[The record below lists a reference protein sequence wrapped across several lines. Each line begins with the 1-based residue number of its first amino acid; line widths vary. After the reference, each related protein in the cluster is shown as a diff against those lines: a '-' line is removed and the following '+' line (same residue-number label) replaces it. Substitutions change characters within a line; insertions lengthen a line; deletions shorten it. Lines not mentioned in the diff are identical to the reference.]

1 MSSKSRRNT
10 VTKEK
15 QSNMYTKLKEFLMEK
30 NLEAF
35 YRKNTSLTSCLKF
48 KNMQIIRLFLV
59 ALTLF
64 VWGAF
69 FFINVKKC
77 VMYLNFWSLTFTLLY
92 LLYVIPNAGKILVD
106 DQLLEIKEIKEEELS
121 QGWKKAILFYS
132 MAWPITVTSCVTFST
147 FFLRDQIC
155 ATYLDFGFSRWR
167 EVVVIMATYTP
178 LLVLSIELIIN
189 RVPLSYK
196 HTLMNLIIIC
206 LYISLNVLS

>member
-1 MSSKSRRNT
+1 
-10 VTKEK
+10 
-15 QSNMYTKLKEFLMEK
+15 
-30 NLEAF
+30 
-35 YRKNTSLTSCLKF
+35 
-48 KNMQIIRLFLV
+48 
-59 ALTLF
+59 
-64 VWGAF
+64 
-69 FFINVKKC
+69 
-77 VMYLNFWSLTFTLLY
+77 MYLNFWSLTFTLLY